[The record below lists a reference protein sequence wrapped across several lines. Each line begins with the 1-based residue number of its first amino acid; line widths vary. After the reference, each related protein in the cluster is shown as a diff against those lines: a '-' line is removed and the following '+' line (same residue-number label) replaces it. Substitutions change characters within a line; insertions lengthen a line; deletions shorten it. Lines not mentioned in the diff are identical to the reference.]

1 MTIPTQLTQGATTH
15 IKDGLPVTTVS
26 NLGMLTPAAE
36 ALIMAMKSG
45 LETVASTLNVTLPTV
60 AETAAQLNET
70 TAIAHANTT
79 ANQQNAAD
87 IAALSTSTTQAV
99 EGLQASISS
108 LESSISAK
116 IAENVV
122 TAATVEMTSTGQV
135 KLNVDKK
142 NLNTGATSSS
152 FTTIPV
158 ASAGSNGIMP
168 KESYQAINDL
178 QSRVSSLESGG
189 VWRATFATY
198 QALVDRYPGLDVS
211 STTWTANDYVEVE
224 SDSNY
229 DDDPTRYVVVVNG
242 QVKTLVFQKRMQAA
256 VQIAT
261 TSATGVALG
270 SADTAAN
277 KYKIFVEND
286 GSMDLIGADDIEA
299 NLSVAVPYSS
309 VVGESVSQYKIVEKD
324 GLLFRANSA
333 ILEVPAV
340 FDPTAWT
347 QVGGRD
353 MELDEVTISKNED
366 DELQA
371 IGVIEKNKGNTK
383 YDWVGTYQEWLD
395 QDVAEEHPE
404 WLCYITDDATD
415 LLFANDIFD
424 FKRTDRLL
432 DSLYWVRA
440 DDFAWH
446 DGEKYSAMYQHLLDD
461 WNNGTLQTE
470 TVNGH
475 TFLYM
480 LAPDK
485 HKLFSTNG
493 YGEEIAQTL
502 FEETGIA
509 WYYIIDLNSPRFKLP
524 RNSFDFVG
532 YRTGAGNYVPE
543 SVPNIKGRIG
553 FGSTAGDAPTSDA
566 FYSESNSISGIK
578 GTSATVKPISLDA
591 SRLSSAYQ
599 DNAPVQQRAV
609 ETFLYFF
616 TGNYTKDAITQAA
629 YINGEMFDGKANTS
643 LNNLE
648 DSGKNIANW
657 SNNAT
662 NCIASYSNRV
672 NIQVSDD
679 RTSLTIYAGLNL
691 YFADGYEEDGTTPK
705 FEEYAMTTTKTKSV
719 SDAID
724 GEFYLIYDYALPD
737 YRIRPLTNAIVGNT
751 APSTSGWWLWYND
764 TANRMYVYDGAT
776 QLSDKTSLPIAR
788 FTVYSGAI
796 KDLKILD
803 TVSEM
808 ASAAFTLP
816 GLRALAP
823 NKRNADNTAKSDLLV
838 VDKVCRGFANSSIG
852 GKTCV
857 LAITQGG
864 IATGRCFVVPVNT
877 YRYSD
882 AQPADNSV
890 SSRWF
895 SPHNNMFYL
904 WNTSDNAWRED
915 IQAHVADLVVAGSGT
930 IQDGLMPRY
939 PFQSVDANVADYV
952 VSFQRPTAANNYTWF
967 RLYKS
972 GWIEQGGLPATTST
986 IVFPKEM
993 LDLYYWSDVHVIAN
1007 TSNGIAFSTR
1017 GYNMT
1022 TTGFSYNNG
1031 AVSTDSI
1038 RWEVKGFAKI

>member
-36 ALIMAMKSG
+36 ALIMAIKAG
-45 LETVASTLNVTLPTV
+45 LETVASTLDVTLPTV

-87 IAALSTSTTQAV
+87 IAALSASTTQAV
-99 EGLQASISS
+99 NDLQSSISS

-122 TAATVEMTSTGQV
+122 TAATVEMTNTGQV

-142 NLNTGATSSS
+142 NLSTGATSTS

-198 QALVDRYPGLDVS
+198 QALTTAYPDLDVS

-261 TSATGVALG
+261 TSATGVVLG

-340 FDPTAWT
+340 FDPDDWT

-353 MELDEVTISKNED
+353 MELDEVTISKNVD

-371 IGVIEKNKGNTK
+371 IGVIEKNRGNTK

-404 WLCYITDDATD
+404 WICYVTDDATD

-446 DGEKYSAMYQHLLDD
+446 DGEKYNAMYQHLLDD

-475 TFLYM
+475 TFNYM

-493 YGEEIAQTL
+493 DGEEIAQTL

-532 YRTGAGNYVPE
+532 YRTGAGNYVNE
-543 SVPNIKGRIG
+543 SLPNIKASISNRSLGNSASNGIYAATG
-553 FGSTAGDAPTSDA
+553 SFTTSDFTTASSVYYASSSGSTTSRKVA
-566 FYSESNSISGIK
+566 F
-578 GTSATVKPISLDA
+578 DA
-591 SRLSSAYQ
+591 SLSSSAYQ

-629 YINGEMFDGKANTS
+629 YINGEMFDGKANTN

-657 SNNAT
+657 SSNMT
-662 NCIASYSNRV
+662 NCLIELPQDIEVEANNGIITAKAGSKVYVPNKFEEDGVTPKFDEVIITEDVSWIPSVTAKVRLGMYRASNMLDGIASDFIYSGDTSKMSSTTAYTYARFYNTDTNR
-672 NIQVSDD
+672 
-679 RTSLTIYAGLNL
+679 IYAGDSDGGNWVEINDSLPFCVFENDSSGAVASISKDQIFNGLGYLGATAFVLPGVKGLIPDEWNPDGSLKSIAFTTNSVLTRTYNAQYDDYKLALNASHL
-691 YFADGYEEDGTTPK
+691 GIYVSNPVDRLEYKERENINYNNNTGLAEHIAHIGFISCDGTRITSFKPK
-705 FEEYAMTTTKTKSV
+705 
-719 SDAID
+719 
-724 GEFYLIYDYALPD
+724 
-737 YRIRPLTNAIVGNT
+737 
-751 APSTSGWWLWYND
+751 
-764 TANRMYVYDGAT
+764 
-776 QLSDKTSLPIAR
+776 
-788 FTVYSGAI
+788 TVFHA
-796 KDLKILD
+796 
-803 TVSEM
+803 
-808 ASAAFTLP
+808 
-816 GLRALAP
+816 
-823 NKRNADNTAKSDLLV
+823 
-838 VDKVCRGFANSSIG
+838 
-852 GKTCV
+852 
-857 LAITQGG
+857 
-864 IATGRCFVVPVNT
+864 
-877 YRYSD
+877 
-882 AQPADNSV
+882 
-890 SSRWF
+890 
-895 SPHNNMFYL
+895 
-904 WNTSDNAWRED
+904 
-915 IQAHVADLVVAGSGT
+915 
-930 IQDGLMPRY
+930 
-939 PFQSVDANVADYV
+939 VDANEADYV
-952 VSFQRPTAANNYTWF
+952 VSFQRPTAANNYTWY

-972 GWIEQGGLPATTST
+972 GWIEQGGQISTVAGYQSITLPKKMADYNYSVMVSRRSDMSTNAIAVWGRGPLYTQSTTAISVYSASST
-986 IVFPKEM
+986 GVF
-993 LDLYYWSDVHVIAN
+993 
-1007 TSNGIAFSTR
+1007 
-1017 GYNMT
+1017 
-1022 TTGFSYNNG
+1022 
-1031 AVSTDSI
+1031 
-1038 RWEVKGFAKI
+1038 WEVKGFAKV

>member
-1 MTIPTQLTQGATTH
+1 MTIPTQLTHGATTH

-36 ALIMAMKSG
+36 ALIMSMKAG

-198 QALVDRYPGLDVS
+198 QALVDRYPDLDVS

-261 TSATGVALG
+261 TSATGVVLG

-371 IGVIEKNKGNTK
+371 IGVIEKNQGNTK

-446 DGEKYSAMYQHLLDD
+446 DGQKYNAMYQHLLDD

-475 TFLYM
+475 TFQYM

-493 YGEEIAQTL
+493 DGEEIAQTL

-543 SVPNIKGRIG
+543 SVPNVKGSVTISNG
-553 FGSTAGDAPTSDA
+553 EFYNDQGALKKDETSYPAYGAASATNAPTRL
-566 FYSESNSISGIK
+566 
-578 GTSATVKPISLDA
+578 TLDA
-591 SRLSSAYQ
+591 SRSSSAYQ
-599 DNAPVQQRAV
+599 NNAPVQQRAV

-629 YINGEMFDGKANTS
+629 YLNGEMFDAKANTS

-657 SNNAT
+657 SSSMT
-662 NCIASYSNRV
+662 NCITKIPQDIKVEIGTGANAGKLIVKAGTKKTVPSGDGVFVQEVIPDDIIGETGSGTGDFFVFV
-672 NIQVSDD
+672 NIENVGLVTPPANLLWSGDAVPTTFTSGYAMWYDTDANDIKFTSDSGSTWKSGYSFPLAVVH
-679 RTSLTIYAGLNL
+679 RENGVYTYVVETFNGFGLLASTRFCLPGVEWNS
-691 YFADGYEEDGTTPK
+691 ADGTNLDGTPRNQHNVLTHVVTETHNVANSKCIMQVITTDGTWTTSVYVESETMPDVSSDRYVCWYKPSEHIIRFHTP
-705 FEEYAMTTTKTKSV
+705 S
-719 SDAID
+719 
-724 GEFYLIYDYALPD
+724 
-737 YRIRPLTNAIVGNT
+737 
-751 APSTSGWWLWYND
+751 SGWLI
-764 TANRMYVYDGAT
+764 GE
-776 QLSDKTSLPIAR
+776 
-788 FTVYSGAI
+788 SGAI
-796 KDLKILD
+796 CYGTFQTD
-803 TVSEM
+803 
-808 ASAAFTLP
+808 A
-816 GLRALAP
+816 
-823 NKRNADNTAKSDLLV
+823 NKR
-838 VDKVCRGFANSSIG
+838 
-852 GKTCV
+852 
-857 LAITQGG
+857 ITNFR
-864 IATGRCFVVPVNT
+864 TKKPFV
-877 YRYSD
+877 
-882 AQPADNSV
+882 A
-890 SSRWF
+890 
-895 SPHNNMFYL
+895 
-904 WNTSDNAWRED
+904 
-915 IQAHVADLVVAGSGT
+915 
-930 IQDGLMPRY
+930 
-939 PFQSVDANVADYV
+939 VDANEADYV
-952 VSFQRPTAANNYTWF
+952 IQYQIPNASNNYTWF

-972 GWIEQGGLPATTST
+972 GWIEQGGLPTTSST

-993 LDLYYWSDVHVIAN
+993 LDVYYWSDVHVIAN
-1007 TSNGIAFSTR
+1007 TSNGMTFSTR
-1017 GYNMT
+1017 GYNMS
-1022 TTGFSYNNG
+1022 TTGFSYNN
-1031 AVSTDSI
+1031 ATMSIDAI